1 MLATLVNNQTE
12 KPNSAATPELSGV
25 EPARSG
31 RLKYRADIDGL
42 RAVAVLSVM
51 AFHME
56 LAHFTG
62 GFVGVDVF
70 FVISGYLISAIVFS
84 EISDGTYSITSFYE
98 RRIRRIFPA
107 LFAMLVLF
115 SACTLIYIFPSEMV
129 NYAKS
134 LLAATLSVSNFY
146 FWQHSGY
153 FDSPTSNP
161 LLHTWSLA
169 VEEQFYILFP
179 IYLWAVR
186 RFYPKRLRLSV
197 GLLVVASLF
206 ASAIV
211 VHFNR
216 ATAFYMPYTR
226 AWELLTGTVLALNV
240 LPRLSSTWVRNCAA
254 LLGIVMIGY
263 SVLTYTPTTL
273 FPGLSALAPCGGA
286 ALIIYAGE
294 AGSTLVGRALSWRP
308 VVFFGL
314 ISYSLYLWHW
324 PVILLHKTGL
334 LLSMTMMPAGFV
346 ERLAP
351 RHYDY
356 IVEVAVSVFLAFLS
370 WKFVENP
377 FRAGRLRL
385 SGRPLFLMAGG
396 TATACIMFSV
406 FAISSSGI
414 QGRMSPDAERIASYH
429 SSFRQS
435 FRMGSCFLTPEF
447 SMKDFDFTK
456 CMHVEIDRKNYLIL
470 GDSHAA
476 TIWPGV
482 ASALAPSNVLQA
494 NVSAC
499 RPILRQSATT
509 TCHQM
514 MNYVFDDF
522 LIHNKI
528 DGLLLQA
535 RWETRDVD
543 GLTETIKWANQ
554 HNVQV
559 ILLGTYPEY
568 DAPLPRLLGYSIAWN
583 EPNYPSRHRLTE
595 PPKMDALLQQM
606 AASVWHVPYVSLYKA
621 LCQDETCAEY
631 ADSAHNIPLLTD
643 TDHFTEPGSVYAMK
657 MAISQVQ
664 LNADPM
670 LGAIADEGDRVR
682 NLQPAIS
689 SRFRLLDSQK

>member
-1 MLATLVNNQTE
+1 MSATLVNNQTE
-12 KPNSAATPELSGV
+12 KFNHAAAPAASSV
-25 EPARSG
+25 KPARSG

-56 LAHFTG
+56 LAHFAG

-169 VEEQFYILFP
+169 VEEQFYIFFP
-179 IYLWAVR
+179 LYLWTVR
-186 RFYPKRLRLSV
+186 RFFPKRLRLSV
-197 GLLVVASLF
+197 GLLVVASLV
-206 ASAIV
+206 ASVIV
-211 VHFNR
+211 VHFSR

-226 AWELLTGTVLALNV
+226 AWELLMGTVLALNV
-240 LPRLSSTWVRNCAA
+240 LPQLSSTLFRNFAA
-254 LLGIVMIGY
+254 LVGITMIVY

-273 FPGLSALAPCGGA
+273 FPGLSALVPCGGA
-286 ALIIYAGE
+286 ALIIHAGE
-294 AGSTLVGRALSWRP
+294 AGPTLIGRVLSRRP
-308 VVFFGL
+308 VVFIGL

-324 PVILLHKTGL
+324 PVILLHKMGL
-334 LLSMTMMPAGFV
+334 LLSMSAMPAGLV
-346 ERLAP
+346 EHLAP
-351 RHYDY
+351 RHYDD
-356 IVEVAVSVFLAFLS
+356 IVEAVVSVALAYLS
-370 WKFVENP
+370 WKFIENP

-385 SGRPLFLMAGG
+385 SGRPLFVMAGG
-396 TATACIMFSV
+396 TAVACVAFSI
-406 FAISSSGI
+406 FAISSAGI
-414 QGRMSPDAERIASYH
+414 QGRMAPDAERIASYH

-447 SMKDFDFTK
+447 SMKDFDYSK
-456 CMHVEIDRKNYLIL
+456 CMYIDADKKNYLIL

-476 TIWPGV
+476 TIWPGLV
-482 ASALAPSNVLQA
+482 SALSPSNVLEA
-494 NVSAC
+494 SVSAC
-499 RPILRQSATT
+499 RPVLRQTATA

-514 MNYVFDDF
+514 MNYVFNDF
-522 LIHNKI
+522 LTHNKV
-528 DGLLLQA
+528 DGLVLHA
-535 RWETRDVD
+535 RWETRDLD
-543 GLTETIKWANQ
+543 ALTETIQWADQ
-554 HNVQV
+554 HAVPV
-559 ILLGTYPEY
+559 ILLGPYPEY
-568 DAPLPRLLGYSIAWN
+568 DAPLPRLLGYSIAWH
-583 EPNYPSRHRLTE
+583 EPDYASRHRLTD

-606 AASVWHVPYVSLYKA
+606 AASRWHVPYVSLYKA
-621 LCQDETCAEY
+621 LCDDKSCTEY

-657 MAISQVQ
+657 MTVSQGRWNESASKE
-664 LNADPM
+664 NA
-670 LGAIADEGDRVR
+670 
-682 NLQPAIS
+682 AIS
-689 SRFRLLDSQK
+689 SGVQAND